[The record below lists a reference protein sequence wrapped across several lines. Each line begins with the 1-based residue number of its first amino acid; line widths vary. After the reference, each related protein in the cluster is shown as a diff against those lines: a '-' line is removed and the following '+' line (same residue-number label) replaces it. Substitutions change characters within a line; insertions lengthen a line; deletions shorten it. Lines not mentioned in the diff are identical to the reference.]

1 MIPIVDETKNP
12 LSMKDL
18 LSALLNRSL
27 DDVIVRKKATTE
39 AYQIHKE
46 KVKEDYEWLRDYLK
60 IKIFDLCE
68 KSIGTH

>member
-46 KVKEDYEWLRDYLK
+46 KVKEDYE
-60 IKIFDLCE
+60 
-68 KSIGTH
+68 